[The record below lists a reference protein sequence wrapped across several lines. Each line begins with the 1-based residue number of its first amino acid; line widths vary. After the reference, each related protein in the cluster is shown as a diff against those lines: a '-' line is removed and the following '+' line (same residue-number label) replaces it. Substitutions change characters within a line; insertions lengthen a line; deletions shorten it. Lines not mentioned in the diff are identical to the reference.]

1 VSIRTGLGRLQPPDL
16 DSPYYLDRSAMGPI
30 LETMHMINKRL
41 LVGNVDDAMNPP
53 PQVTAILMVA
63 EEQNVTVPER
73 VVYAKIPLKE
83 FGKPTVLS
91 LGRAV
96 QWIETHVADHRLMV
110 CCRVGMG
117 RSVSVVIA
125 YLCCVERMS
134 YADAVKL
141 VLTRRPGGIPLP
153 HLEEI
158 IEDLLHRRQGGR
170 DSAIT

>member
-1 VSIRTGLGRLQPPDL
+1 
-16 DSPYYLDRSAMGPI
+16 
-30 LETMHMINKRL
+30 MITKRL
-41 LVGNVDDAMNPP
+41 LVGNIDDAKNPP
-53 PQVTAILMVA
+53 PQVSAILMVA

-83 FGKPTVLS
+83 FCEPTVSS

-96 QWIETHVADHRLMV
+96 EWIETHVADHRLMV

-125 YLCCVERMS
+125 YFCCVEGLS
-134 YADAVKL
+134 YADAVKI

-158 IEDLLHRRQGGR
+158 IGDLLRRRQSGR
-170 DSAIT
+170 DSSIA